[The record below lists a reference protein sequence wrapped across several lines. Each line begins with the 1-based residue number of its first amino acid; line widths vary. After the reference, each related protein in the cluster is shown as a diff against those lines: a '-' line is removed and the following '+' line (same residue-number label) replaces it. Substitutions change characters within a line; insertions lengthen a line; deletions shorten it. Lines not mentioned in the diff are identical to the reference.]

1 MARSRRWRRTRRPG
15 THCRALDDLPRHG
28 ERTSTD
34 MLHTAFAGLPPLQA
48 GPSSSSRGFASFLVF
63 GFPRRR
69 SISIEFCPAGLE
81 HCLLRTITGHWQPEE
96 RAHRPIVG
104 FVSPLSVRCDF
115 LSLVGT
121 RLVLCLPRQCSGL
134 LGVGQNHFVPR
145 AEVLS
150 DICLR
155 RTPGGRRSVVRGRI
169 LPKRTFRFASAACEL
184 RLTRSPATLR
194 KYCIARWA

>member
-34 MLHTAFAGLPPLQA
+34 MLPTAFAGLPPLQA
-48 GPSSSSRGFASFLVF
+48 GPSSSPREFASFLVF

-81 HCLLRTITGHWQPEE
+81 HCSLRTITARQPEE
-96 RAHRPIVG
+96 RARRPIVG
-104 FVSPLSVRCDF
+104 FVPPSRCVAAFSRLSGRGWFCVFHVNAVDCWEMARTA
-115 LSLVGT
+115 LSRGPRSSLTFVCVARQGT
-121 RLVLCLPRQCSGL
+121 
-134 LGVGQNHFVPR
+134 
-145 AEVLS
+145 
-150 DICLR
+150 
-155 RTPGGRRSVVRGRI
+155 SVVRGRI